1 MPTPNDI
8 ELALEQLVLE
18 LKQDQLVQETNL
30 AQPQAWTM
38 DQNAIQL
45 AARAIAAAE
54 TILITAGAG
63 IGVDSGLPDFRGN
76 QGFWKI
82 HPNYAEEGLTFSAL
96 ANPRWF
102 DTAPYRAWGFYGYR
116 FQLYRNTQPHS
127 GFQILKHW
135 QNQAT
140 KPGFVI
146 TSNVDGHFQK
156 AGFDSEQVY
165 ECHGSIQYLQC
176 CTPCTRKL
184 WKIDS
189 LDFAIDP
196 KNLLASGSLPICP
209 ECGEVARPNI
219 LMFGDYHWLA
229 NRADKQLENYYQ
241 WKESVEGCKQV
252 TIEIGAGSSVGG
264 IRNSSQNM
272 PGTLIRINP
281 REAEGPKNTISIP
294 MTALAAL
301 EAIDAVLAS
310 LN

>member
-45 AARAIAAAE
+45 AARAIASAE

-102 DTAPYRAWGFYGYR
+102 ESAPYRAWGFYGYR
-116 FQLYRNTQPHS
+116 FQLYQNTQPHR
-127 GFQILKHW
+127 GFQILKRW
-135 QNQAT
+135 QTQAA
-140 KPGFVI
+140 KSGFVM

-156 AGFDSEQVY
+156 AGFASEQAF

-176 CTPCTRKL
+176 CKPCNRKI
-184 WKIDS
+184 WKINS
-189 LDFAIDP
+189 LDFVIDP
-196 KNLLASGSLPICP
+196 QNLLASGSLPLCP
-209 ECGEVARPNI
+209 ECGGVARPNI
-219 LMFGDYHWLA
+219 LMFGDYNWLD
-229 NRADKQLENYYQ
+229 NRADQQMENYYQ
-241 WKESVEGCKQV
+241 WKQSVEDYKQV

-264 IRNSSQNM
+264 IRNSSQNR

-301 EAIDAVLAS
+301 EAIDAVL
-310 LN
+310 NKF